1 MRFEPVTKET
11 ANKLYKPTKLQRVLD
26 EFIASGNKAVRV
38 VLEPGEYDSIKAA
51 RGSFYGAI
59 RRLRYPI
66 KTRIINGE
74 LYLVLVNADQE
85 VNRETLA

>member
-11 ANKLYKPTKLQRVLD
+11 TNKLYKPTKLQRVLD

-38 VLEPGEYDSIKAA
+38 VLEPGEYNSIKAA

-59 RRLRYPI
+59 RRLRYPSRQGLS
-66 KTRIINGE
+66 K
-74 LYLVLVNADQE
+74 ASC
-85 VNRETLA
+85 TLFL